1 MKVAIITDSNS
12 GITQEE
18 GKQLG
23 IRIVP
28 MPFMI
33 NGEEYLEDITLTQ
46 QEFYAKLGEGSDIST
61 SQPSPESIMAL
72 WDEVLEEYDEIVHIP
87 MSSGLSGSC
96 QTAMMLAEDYD
107 GKVEVVNNQRISV
120 TQRQSAL
127 DAKELAAKGMCA
139 AEIKEKLEAV
149 KFDSSIY
156 ITLDTLKYLKK
167 GGRITPA
174 AAALGT
180 MLRLKPVLQ
189 IHGEKLDAFAKA
201 RTVKQAKNIMIKQ
214 IKDDTGSEDEYGMFL
229 IPLGDNTW
237 YPTSPAGPT
246 MFGYKG
252 TEHEDLVREF
262 FNFVTTTESLQE
274 ILDNSP
280 AYTNLDVNDDNL
292 EQHWLPEEEEFLETV
307 DKDKMSVSVLQ
318 NGTKYTN
325 DYWMQFGQDMIA
337 FCQGEMEANDVLA
350 NMDTNRA
357 EAAKTVGDEN
367 WE

>member
-180 MLRLKPVLQ
+180 LLRLKPVLTVQ
-189 IHGEKLDAFAKA
+189 GEKLDAFAKA
-201 RTVKQAKNIMIKQ
+201 RTVKQAKNLMIEAMKHDFAERFHDPEG
-214 IKDDTGSEDEYGMFL
+214 KSMHLEM
-229 IPLGDNTW
+229 
-237 YPTSPAGPT
+237 
-246 MFGYKG
+246 
-252 TEHEDLVREF
+252 
-262 FNFVTTTESLQE
+262 
-274 ILDNSP
+274 
-280 AYTNLDVNDDNL
+280 AYTYDLDAAEAFRQEVQEAFPGL
-292 EQHWLPEEEEFLETV
+292 EIHMDPLSL
-307 DKDKMSVSVLQ
+307 SVSCHIGPGALAVACSKKIPEL
-318 NGTKYTN
+318 
-325 DYWMQFGQDMIA
+325 
-337 FCQGEMEANDVLA
+337 EA
-350 NMDTNRA
+350 
-357 EAAKTVGDEN
+357 
-367 WE
+367 

>member
-46 QEFYAKLGEGSDIST
+46 QVFYAKLGEGSDIST

-180 MLRLKPVLQ
+180 LLRLKPVLTVQ
-189 IHGEKLDAFAKA
+189 GEKLDAFAKA
-201 RTVKQAKNIMIKQ
+201 RTMKQAKSMMVAAIT
-214 IKDDTGSEDEYGMFL
+214 KDLEERFGDRTGKNVHLAVAHTDNQEEADEFAKELRELFPATGE
-229 IPLGDNTW
+229 IVIAPL
-237 YPTSPAGPT
+237 
-246 MFGYKG
+246 
-252 TEHEDLVREF
+252 
-262 FNFVTTTESLQE
+262 SL
-274 ILDNSP
+274 
-280 AYTNLDVNDDNL
+280 
-292 EQHWLPEEEEFLETV
+292 
-307 DKDKMSVSVLQ
+307 SVSCHI
-318 NGTKYTN
+318 GP
-325 DYWMQFGQDMIA
+325 GS
-337 FCQGEMEANDVLA
+337 LA
-350 NMDTNRA
+350 VA
-357 EAAKTVGDEN
+357 CSKVIE
-367 WE
+367 

>member
-180 MLRLKPVLQ
+180 LLRLKPVLTVQ
-189 IHGEKLDAFAKA
+189 GEKLDAFAKA
-201 RTVKQAKNIMIKQ
+201 RTMKQAKSIMVAAIT
-214 IKDDTGSEDEYGMFL
+214 KDLEERFGDRTGKNVHLAVAHTDNQEEADEFEKELRELFPATGE
-229 IPLGDNTW
+229 IVIAPL
-237 YPTSPAGPT
+237 
-246 MFGYKG
+246 
-252 TEHEDLVREF
+252 
-262 FNFVTTTESLQE
+262 SL
-274 ILDNSP
+274 
-280 AYTNLDVNDDNL
+280 
-292 EQHWLPEEEEFLETV
+292 
-307 DKDKMSVSVLQ
+307 SVSCHI
-318 NGTKYTN
+318 GP
-325 DYWMQFGQDMIA
+325 GS
-337 FCQGEMEANDVLA
+337 LA
-350 NMDTNRA
+350 VA
-357 EAAKTVGDEN
+357 CSKVIE
-367 WE
+367 